1 MPVAAPASTFH
12 QMTAVDAIYAR
23 RSVRA
28 FTKQRVPEPT
38 IRQLIAAAVRAPTAL
53 HTEPWVFAVL
63 TDRDLLRRY
72 SDRAKAAWLQGTA
85 LYRDLHERGLEQ
97 EAQSFLQTMMKPG
110 FSIFYEAPALIL
122 IGARPL
128 GPFVTADCWLA
139 AENLM
144 LAACSLGLGTCCIG
158 SAIPMFNQPDVKAE
172 LGLPP
177 EIIAVAPIVVGM
189 PRQRPKIQPRR
200 DPEILVWK

>member
-1 MPVAAPASTFH
+1 MPATASAPVH
-12 QMTAVDAIYAR
+12 QLTALDAIYAR

-28 FTKQRVPEPT
+28 FTKQRVSEPT

-63 TDRDLLRRY
+63 TDRTLLQHY
-72 SDRAKAAWLQGTA
+72 SDRAKSAWLQGTEI
-85 LYRDLHERGLEQ
+85 YRELHERGLER
-97 EAQSFLQTMMKPG
+97 EAQSFLQVMMKPG
-110 FSIFYEAPALIL
+110 FSIFYDAPALIL

-144 LAACSLGLGTCCIG
+144 LAASALGLGTCCIG
-158 SAIPMFNQPDVKAE
+158 SAIPMFNLPDVKAE

-177 EIIAVAPIVVGM
+177 EIIAVAPIVVGT

-200 DPEILVWK
+200 DPEIVVWK

>member
-1 MPVAAPASTFH
+1 MAVTSAPIPH

-28 FTKQRVPEPT
+28 FTRQRVSEPT

-53 HTEPWVFAVL
+53 HTEPWVFFVL
-63 TDRDLLRRY
+63 TDRESLKRY
-72 SDRAKAAWLQGTA
+72 SDRAKASWIQGTEHYRA
-85 LYRDLHERGLEQ
+85 LHDRGLEQ
-97 EAQSFLQTMMKPG
+97 EARAFLELMTKPG
-110 FSIFYEAPALIL
+110 FSIFYDAPALIL
-122 IGARPL
+122 IGARPM

-158 SAIPMFNQPDVKAE
+158 SAIPMFNQPEVKAE
-172 LGLPP
+172 IGIPP
-177 EIIAVAPIVVGM
+177 EVMAVAPIVVGV
-189 PRQRPKIQPRR
+189 PKRRPKIQPRR
-200 DPEILVWK
+200 NPEILVWK